1 MAGLMPSLRA
11 ASNRAVSF
19 QCRRAMS
26 SGVGMKPLLNRVLV
40 HRGDSKEETSGG
52 IIIPEQY
59 QTKVNEG
66 TVVAVGPGARD
77 KDGGIIP
84 MALSVDDKVGP
95 ACRRGERPSCLS
107 PARPPPRLPAS
118 PALLHA
124 AAECRRT
131 LPTRVARQDR
141 AMVDRNCTVASL
153 RSNTNRQS
161 QIEPVTLQKAGP

>member
-11 ASNRAVSF
+11 ASNSTVSS

-66 TVVAVGPGARD
+66 SVVAVGPGARD

-84 MALSVDDKVGP
+84 MALSVGDKVGP
-95 ACRRGERPSCLS
+95 ACRRARASLLLIASPPAAP
-107 PARPPPRLPAS
+107 PARKPRLIA
-118 PALLHA
+118 
-124 AAECRRT
+124 CRG
-131 LPTRVARQDR
+131 RVPPHPPHP
-141 AMVDRNCTVASL
+141 CCKTG
-153 RSNTNRQS
+153 QS
-161 QIEPVTLQKAGP
+161 DGR